1 MLEAD
6 PSLIAGI
13 AGVNPYMGTLGS
25 VSLAR
30 FAVQVALAYEIDA
43 RQIPS
48 NWSTGYYLYGTYAPD
63 EKATYAYG
71 TEVFELN
78 TNLRDAVVG
87 YTANVALNDT
97 DDAATYRAM
106 YDYAPANAPPSVFY
120 GDVATSDNYWGG
132 NLLAEAFGNITQ
144 LWTNGTGQYATTAQ
158 EDNATFEA
166 MIRADKAGLMDF
178 SRVVLMRTCSDFDRE
193 PPTQDA

>member
-97 DDAATYRAM
+97 DDAAAYRAM